1 LKVKLCTIEERRAA
15 IASGKAKIWREGW
28 IADYPNPENFL
39 TLFYAGNIND
49 NSTMVNT
56 FKFKSPEFD
65 ELFKKALR
73 ETNDEARTALWVKCD
88 QMIIDKAAVMPIL
101 TDDHLVMVNARIK
114 GFEANPLESIFLR
127 DVYIKEPKKETEKED

>member
-1 LKVKLCTIEERRAA
+1 
-15 IASGKAKIWREGW
+15 
-28 IADYPNPENFL
+28 
-39 TLFYAGNIND
+39 
-49 NSTMVNT
+49 MVNT

-101 TDDHLVMVNARIK
+101 TDDHIVMVNARIK
-114 GFEANPLESIFLR
+114 DFEANPLESIFLR